1 MVKELRLFSRRQ
13 LMATAS
19 LAASTAAAASF
30 GIAHAS
36 PLRSTLGQILG
47 PFWPTQAKPDLSGD
61 LTRVPGTT
69 GRAMGQ
75 VLHVSGR
82 VLNRDGMPVPNAK
95 LDIWQANSFGRYR
108 HPSDRN
114 PAPLDPNFNG
124 FAELASDA
132 DGSYRFVTIKPSSYP
147 VDANIIR
154 PAHIHFDVT
163 GRLNRLVTQMY
174 FEGDPYNAS
183 DRWLQSATRPEALI
197 VRPQLPTPD
206 FEPDSRIV
214 TFDIVLIDG

>member
-1 MVKELRLFSRRQ
+1 
-13 LMATAS
+13 
-19 LAASTAAAASF
+19 
-30 GIAHAS
+30 
-36 PLRSTLGQILG
+36 
-47 PFWPTQAKPDLSGD
+47 
-61 LTRVPGTT
+61 
-69 GRAMGQ
+69 MGQ

-132 DGSYRFVTIKPSSYP
+132 DGSYRFVTIRPSPYP
-147 VDANIIR
+147 VAANIIR
-154 PAHIHFDVT
+154 PAHIHFEVT
-163 GRLNRLVTQMY
+163 GRLNRIVTQMY
-174 FEGDPYNAS
+174 FEDDPYNVS

-206 FEPDSRIV
+206 FEPDSRVV
-214 TFDIVLIDG
+214 TFDIVLIDGWSSLPVFGRWKSQNAPSAAAQVRNAVSASSFRTVSLNFAPHATRA